1 MTKLDR
7 DVRSLINHLYFKGS
21 DGWAEMM
28 AFLWSPDT
36 EYDAAAW
43 LEAGAGADE
52 VRLNDRIR
60 QFVIAVDEQ
69 IEDLPGGDFVF
80 GYPVRDQPRQPGE
93 PRPCFL
99 AMPTRGWLSDVQR
112 VIESAAPG
120 FVCTLS
126 VDLATPGNIMN
137 QVWNDIRKSDVVL
150 ADLTGLN
157 PNVFYEL
164 GLAHALGK
172 DTILIKQIDGGDVPF
187 DVQSHKYCE
196 YDLAD
201 LATLEAWLTQAFR
214 DVSARYRFDRAS

>member
-7 DVRSLINHLYFKGS
+7 DVRSLLNHLCFEGS
-21 DGWAEMM
+21 DQWREMM

-36 EYDAAAW
+36 AFDAKAW
-43 LEAGAGADE
+43 IEESVGD
-52 VRLNDRIR
+52 VRLDDRIR

-69 IEDLPGGDFVF
+69 MKALPDGDFVF
-80 GYPVRDQPRQPGE
+80 GYPMRDEPRHPGE

-99 AMPTRGWLSDVQR
+99 AMPTLDWLSQVQR

-120 FVCTLS
+120 FTCTLS
-126 VDLATPGNIMN
+126 VDRATPGNIMN
-137 QVWNDIRKSDVVL
+137 NVWMDIRRSDVLL
-150 ADLTGLN
+150 ADLTGMN

-172 DTILIKQIDGGDVPF
+172 ETILMKQISVDPVPF
-187 DVQSHKYCE
+187 DVQSYKYCE

-201 LATLEAWLTQAFR
+201 LASLEAWLTQAFGE
-214 DVSARYRFDRAS
+214 VSARYRFD

>member
-7 DVRSLINHLYFKGS
+7 DVRSLINHLYLEGS
-21 DGWAEMM
+21 DEWGEMM
-28 AFLWSPDT
+28 AFLWSRDT
-36 EYDAAAW
+36 MYDASAW

-52 VRLNDRIR
+52 VRLNDLIR

-69 IEDLPGGDFVF
+69 MEDLPGGDFVF
-80 GYPVRDQPRQPGE
+80 GYPVRDQPRQQGE

-99 AMPTRGWLSDVQR
+99 AMPTRDWLLNVRQ

-120 FVCTLS
+120 FACTLS

-137 QVWNDIRKSDVVL
+137 QVWKDIRRSDVVL
-150 ADLTGLN
+150 ADLTGMN

-172 DTILIKQIDGGDVPF
+172 DTILIKQIDADAVPF

-201 LATLEAWLTQAFR
+201 LATLEAWLTQAFGA
-214 DVSARYRFDRAS
+214 VSARYGFD